1 MQELLTKINEL
12 YGKIVTNPQKV
23 TGGFLS
29 ENYFLEEGDKRYFLK
44 KYRFNNAKR
53 IEEVHA
59 SKKYFSDGG
68 IPVILPIPLLN
79 GKTYFSYNEGYYALF
94 PFIDG
99 RQVDRGN
106 MNHAEIISLGEML
119 GRIHL
124 LGKVA
129 KVANEDRFKIENK
142 EKTFKKIEDILIE
155 IHNKDTLSNFDKTAV
170 ENIELKKQ
178 LLLSNTLTFENLNL
192 PCDHL
197 IHGDY
202 LDHNVFFDNQHKVF
216 AVFDF
221 EKTSY
226 SPRTYELFR
235 SMIYGM
241 ISDDFS
247 EKSLGDAKI
256 YLDAYVRIYTISKD
270 EIKRGLQLFL
280 LKSIHGFWVESEH
293 YLKNNNRVD
302 EFLFN
307 DLKKIKYL
315 SKNLEKFTKFLTG

>member
-1 MQELLTKINEL
+1 MEKLLVEIDEL
-12 YGKIVTNPQKV
+12 YGKAVTNPQKV

-29 ENYFLEEGDKRYFLK
+29 ENYFLQEGSKKYFLK
-44 KYRFNNAKR
+44 KYRFTNTKR
-53 IEEVHA
+53 IDEVHA

-79 GKTYFSYNEGYYALF
+79 GSTYFSYDGSYYALF
-94 PFIDG
+94 PFVDG
-99 RQVDRGN
+99 KQIDRGN

-124 LGKVA
+124 LGKVS
-129 KVANEDRFKIENK
+129 KVVNEERFKIGNQ
-142 EKTFKKIEDILIE
+142 EKTFKKIEDLLIE
-155 IHNKDTLSNFDKTAV
+155 IQKKAHLSDFDKIAL

-178 LLLSNTLTFENLNL
+178 LLLTNKLSFEDLNL

-202 LDHNVFFDNQHKVF
+202 LDHNVFFDDHHKVF

-221 EKTSY
+221 EKTNY

-247 EKSLGDAKI
+247 EKSLSDAKI
-256 YLDAYVRIYTISKD
+256 YLDAYTGIYPISKD

-293 YLKNNNRVD
+293 YIKNNNRVD

-307 DLKKIKYL
+307 DYKKIKYL
-315 SKNLEKFTKFLTG
+315 SENLEEFTRFLTT